1 MIGVYACAFLPS
13 HLSVAACIGPRVD
26 GRHVF
31 GAVVV
36 TVAAAAA
43 AAAAAAGRA
52 VVKRGG
58 VLRAVALQCFIRRA
72 VRFRGR

>member
-13 HLSVAACIGPRVD
+13 HLPVAACIGPRVD

-36 TVAAAAA
+36 TVAAA

-72 VRFRGR
+72 VRIRGR